1 MYEQIKGMENI
12 KEMEIEEVVEF
23 HNHFQTKINNKEMS
37 KTDFKQQFNL
47 SMHELF
53 TYIFDTGNYTTNK
66 GLLVKGTPRKR
77 SKKQNEKL
85 TLTDKEINFLKN
97 LVKQGLEDYRD
108 PTIQEKVARE
118 KKIQQT
124 TYFTQEINE
133 QFNNYCQNHKRFSKS
148 EHILMALLEYMDKY
162 K

>member
-1 MYEQIKGMENI
+1 MYDNITSMEDI
-12 KEMEIEEVVEF
+12 KEMEIEKAVEF
-23 HNHFQTKINNKEMS
+23 YNYYQTKITNKEIT
-37 KTDFKQQFNL
+37 KADFKKQFNFT
-47 SMHELF
+47 MHELYS
-53 TYIFDTGNYTTNK
+53 YIFDTENYTTNK

-77 SKKQNEKL
+77 SKKQIEKP
-85 TLTDKEINFLKN
+85 TLTDNEINFLKN
-97 LVKQGLEDYRD
+97 LVRQGLEDYRD
-108 PTIQEKVARE
+108 PAIQEKVAGE

>member
-1 MYEQIKGMENI
+1 MPNPLYSY
-12 KEMEIEEVVEF
+12 
-23 HNHFQTKINNKEMS
+23 HFLFY
-37 KTDFKQQFNL
+37 KTFI
-47 SMHELF
+47 
-53 TYIFDTGNYTTNK
+53 YIFPICLNSK

-77 SKKQNEKL
+77 SKKQIEKPV
-85 TLTDKEINFLKN
+85 LTDKEINFLKN
-97 LVKQGLEDYRD
+97 LVRQGLEDYRD
-108 PTIQEKVARE
+108 PTIQEKVAGE